1 MNSPAQ
7 NLARERRRIVAATV
21 VGTTVEWY
29 DFFIY
34 AFAANLVFQQLFFA
48 PAGPEIGQL
57 AALASIGLSFLFR
70 PLGAFLAGHFGDRLG
85 RRPMLVITL
94 LLMGVATV
102 AVGLLPTYETIGVAA
117 PILLLL
123 CRILQG
129 ISAGGEWGGA
139 ILMAVEHAPEGK
151 RGFYGQFPQLG
162 VPFGMLL
169 ASGVLALMQ
178 AITTDEQWLA
188 WGWRV
193 PFVASIVLIFIGF
206 WVRRTVEE
214 SPVFSEMQEIKQESS
229 APIKVLFIRFFPVV
243 LFAALVFAGNNGVGY
258 MITGGFVQGY
268 ASRPVDADVPGL
280 GFDGTAV
287 QLAVLVAAAMWAAST
302 MFAGWISDRIG
313 RKRTYLI
320 GFALL
325 AAAAI
330 PLFELVKQGPLM
342 IGVAGCLLAIGL
354 GFTYGPQAALYAEIF
369 PASVRFSGVSIS
381 YAIGAVL
388 GGAFSP
394 LIAQWIMN
402 TFDGNTWAIVP
413 YLLLLIVLGVIG
425 VLMLKERRDIPLT
438 SQLEID
444 GTWETWTKDAAQ
456 R

>member
-1 MNSPAQ
+1 MSA
-7 NLARERRRIVAATV
+7 ERRRIVAATV

-70 PLGAFLAGHFGDRLG
+70 PLGAFLAGHFGDRIG
-85 RRPMLVITL
+85 RRPMLVLTL
-94 LLMGVATV
+94 LLMGTATV
-102 AVGLLPTYETIGVAA
+102 AVGVLPTFDTIGVAA

-139 ILMAVEHAPEGK
+139 VLMAVEHAPEGK
-151 RGFYGQFPQLG
+151 RGLFGQFPQLG
-162 VPFGMLL
+162 VPFGMLI
-169 ASGVLALMQ
+169 ASGVLAIMQ
-178 AITTDEQWLA
+178 AVTTDEQWLA

-193 PFVASIVLIFIGF
+193 PFIGSIVLIAVGF

-214 SPVFSEMQEIKQESS
+214 SPVFAEMQTLKARES
-229 APIKVLFIRFFPVV
+229 APIAVLFKTALPTVI
-243 LFAALVFAGNNGVGY
+243 FAALIFAGNNGVGY

-268 ASRPVDADVPGL
+268 ASRPIDAPVPGL
-280 GFDGTAV
+280 GFDGPSVQIAVLCAALSWAIFTAV
-287 QLAVLVAAAMWAAST
+287 G
-302 MFAGWISDRIG
+302 GWLSDKIG
-313 RKRTYLI
+313 RKNTYLI
-320 GFALL
+320 GYGLL

-330 PLFELVKQGPLM
+330 PLFEMVKMGPLM

-354 GFTYGPQAALYAEIF
+354 GLTYGPQAAWYAEAF

-394 LIAQWIMN
+394 LIAQWLMN

-413 YLLLLIVLGVIG
+413 YLLLLIVLAVFGT
-425 VLMLKERRDIPLT
+425 LMMKDRKDIPLT
-438 SQLEID
+438 SQIELD
-444 GTWETWTKDAAQ
+444 GTWQKIMNEPAKK
-456 R
+456 

>member
-1 MNSPAQ
+1 MTSTASK
-7 NLARERRRIVAATV
+7 AAAERRRIVAATV

-48 PAGPEIGQL
+48 PAGPEVGQL

-94 LLMGVATV
+94 LLMGTATV
-102 AVGLLPTYETIGVAA
+102 AVGLLPTFETIGIAA
-117 PILLLL
+117 PVLLIL

-139 ILMAVEHAPEGK
+139 ILMAVEHAPEGR
-151 RGFYGQFPQLG
+151 RGLFGQFPQLG
-162 VPFGMLL
+162 VPFGMLI
-169 ASGVLALMQ
+169 ASGVLAIMQ
-178 AITTDEQWLA
+178 AVTTDEQWLS

-193 PFVASIVLIFIGF
+193 PFLGSIVLILVGF

-214 SPVFSEMQEIKQESS
+214 SPVFEEMQSLKVRES
-229 APIKVLFIRFFPVV
+229 APIAVLFKTALPIVI
-243 LFAALVFAGNNGVGY
+243 FAALIFAGNNGVGY

-268 ASRPVDADVPGL
+268 ASRPTDAPVPGL
-280 GFDGTAV
+280 GFDGPAV
-287 QLAVLVAAAMWAAST
+287 QIAVLCAAAMWAIFTAVG
-302 MFAGWISDRIG
+302 GWLSDIIG
-313 RKRTYLI
+313 RKNTYLI
-320 GFALL
+320 GYGVL
-325 AAAAI
+325 AAATI

-354 GFTYGPQAALYAEIF
+354 GLTYGPQAAWYAEAF

-381 YAIGAVL
+381 YAIGAVI

-402 TFDGNTWAIVP
+402 TFDGNTWAVIP
-413 YLLLLIVLGVIG
+413 YLLLLIVVAVFGT
-425 VLMLKERRDIPLT
+425 LMMKDRKDIPLT
-438 SQLEID
+438 SQIEID
-444 GTWETWTKDAAQ
+444 GTWQKIMDEPAKK
-456 R
+456 